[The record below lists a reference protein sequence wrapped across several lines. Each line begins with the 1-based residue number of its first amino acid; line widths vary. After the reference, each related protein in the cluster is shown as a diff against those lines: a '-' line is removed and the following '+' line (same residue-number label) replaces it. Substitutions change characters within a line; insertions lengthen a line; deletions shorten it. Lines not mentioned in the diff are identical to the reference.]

1 MQKNSQLG
9 VNMEKAT
16 KKWSSLCE
24 KLNVSPERRNDII
37 EYAEMHSQLIQ
48 SGMVKEN
55 AMYANPANTAGM
67 GAVNFPGLTGQPGL
81 PGTAGSGDLGQTML
95 PGAVKIAAHTIG
107 LELAP
112 MINVNANRV
121 DLLYFDWEYDNNNGF
136 DSDERAST
144 FKFRPDVDA
153 DFDSL
158 VSFLRAQMVANGVTE
173 GRGTISKPLYF
184 HLSDGG
190 TALDTEVG
198 AAYDAT
204 VAPTGD
210 KSGWVQFK
218 GFSRLDGLPMFRI
231 YTQSNSAS
239 SGAWAFDSAKNTLP
253 ATGALTTLLSGATI
267 DAPADGL
274 AASGHDVETVGTGNI
289 MMVSTAEDFIDDFT
303 SSKKQDQ
310 LNRGEWDV
318 DQAGK
323 VGPRSFTKSV
333 EIGVTHISAA
343 LRLSEIGDWKR
354 MYGIDVIEKTKE
366 RLINEMSQKMSNDIV
381 NKVKEMA
388 LKNRTQAPSAPTG
401 LATGLATGGITDGTI
416 YDMSVSAIASS
427 LGGENTQSIAR
438 KLWGKITQASYF
450 VSTDGRIG
458 GIDYIVT
465 SGTVA
470 GVLKQVER
478 YTHNPMD
485 SKLAAN
491 GQIQPAGSIDGIKLY
506 VDPYMS
512 PADLT
517 VFMGR
522 VGTKE
527 DPGLKVLA
535 YMLAESVE
543 VVSEKNMAP
552 HLYMYSRY
560 NITEFGHFPEK
571 QYFALKVEDV
581 NGLLY

>member
-9 VNMEKAT
+9 VNMDKART
-16 KKWSSLCE
+16 KWKSLCE
-24 KLNVSPERRNDII
+24 KLNVKPERMDDII
-37 EYAEMHSQLIQ
+37 EYAEMHSGLIQ

-67 GAVNFPGLTGQPGL
+67 GAVAFPGLSGQPGQ

-144 FKFRPDVDA
+144 FKFRPDADA
-153 DFDSL
+153 DFAAL
-158 VSFLRAQMVANGVTE
+158 EAFLRAQMVANGVTE
-173 GRGTISKPLYF
+173 LRGRLSKSLYF
-184 HLSDGG
+184 HVSGG
-190 TALDTEVG
+190 GFGAEVG
-198 AAYDAT
+198 AAYDAS
-204 VAPTGD
+204 VLPAGN
-210 KSGWVQFK
+210 KLGWVQFK
-218 GFSRLDGLPMFRI
+218 GFSRIDGLPMFRVW
-231 YTQSNSAS
+231 TQSNSAS
-239 SGAWAFDSAKNTLP
+239 SGAWTFDGGKNSLP
-253 ATGALTTLLSGATI
+253 PTGALTALLTGGTF

-274 AASGHDVETVGTGNI
+274 AASGQPITAVASTNI
-289 MMVSTAEDFIDDFT
+289 SMVSLAEDFIDDFT
-303 SSKKQDQ
+303 SSREEGQMT
-310 LNRGEWDV
+310 RGQWDV

-323 VGPRSFTKSV
+323 IGPRSFTKSV
-333 EIGVTHISAA
+333 EIGVVHVSAA

-354 MYGIDVIEKTKE
+354 MYGIDVIEKTKQ
-366 RLINEMSQKMSNDIV
+366 RLINELSQKMSDDIV
-381 NKVKEMA
+381 KKVKEMA
-388 LKNRTQAPSAPTG
+388 LKNRASAPSAPTG
-401 LATGLATGGITDGTI
+401 LATGLALAGITDGTI

-427 LGGENTQSIAR
+427 LNGEHTASIAR
-438 KLWGKITQASYF
+438 KLWGKVVQASYF

-458 GIDYIVT
+458 GIDYVVV
-465 SGTVA
+465 SGTVV
-470 GVLKQVER
+470 GILKQVER
-478 YTHNPMD
+478 YTINPMD
-485 SKLAAN
+485 SKLAVQ
-491 GQIQPAGSIDGIKLY
+491 GQIQPAGSIDGIKIY
-506 VDPYMS
+506 VDPYMN
-512 PADLT
+512 PNDLT

-522 VGTKE
+522 IGTKE

-560 NITEFGHFPEK
+560 NVTEFGHFPEK
-571 QYFALKVEDV
+571 QYMALKVEDV
-581 NGLLY
+581 NGLLF